1 MTRRAASLVLIGLLA
16 MIAAPAQAEP
26 TATLYLDGNVGGDV
40 ETDRG
45 GAGLALGYYYRG
57 RIGLELDVAYQFHFF
72 KDEDV
77 ADLVPERVDL
87 NTRAITAMAN
97 VVAPI
102 PIPRAPI
109 WLPYGSAGLGA
120 VHAIFAADGSDEL
133 DRTQTNLAFNVGVGM
148 KHRLTE
154 LVRPAGRGTVL
165 PRAGRRGFDHRRL
178 LRGLRHVAG
187 VSRRHLRV
195 SDRAPSRPALTLVA
209 LGRRCRPPR
218 RCRTIR

>member
-154 LVRPAGRGTVL
+154 LVGLQVEGRYFRVLVDEDSTTGGYFEDYDMWRVSVGVTFGFPTAL
-165 PRAGRRGFDHRRL
+165 PRD
-178 LRGLRHVAG
+178 LR
-187 VSRRHLRV
+187 
-195 SDRAPSRPALTLVA
+195 
-209 LGRRCRPPR
+209 
-218 RCRTIR
+218 